1 MEYYAPYGSA
11 DPNAPYVDRNTP
23 GAISGSK
30 IPARAIEHPQREI
43 MSVIVGAGI
52 VPDGAKVDQLL
63 DAIRNLIDAATGG
76 AGDENYVLMTQ
87 ARASL
92 PIFPHVKTA
101 NGTIPIVSAGDGQ
114 VRLPAGTNFLHRGI
128 FNIVTAQMD
137 FPTLANKVYHLRW
150 NPTDGFALKDL
161 ADVTY
166 NPTALA
172 DASPSFDST
181 YDNMLVS
188 RVVTSPGN
196 VATITNLVNF
206 DRLALSERKTGQ
218 PSGPANGTLSYSA
231 TQTVGWARTPT
242 IKAVSGSITADVS
255 PAASMDHLAAF
266 VDNVDVNRYTA
277 QARVR
282 TDWQNSSVFYSSSG
296 YLDFNLG
303 A

>member
-1 MEYYAPYGSA
+1 MEYNAPYGSA

-23 GAISGSK
+23 GAVSGSK
-30 IPARAIEHPQREI
+30 IPAKAIEHPQREI
-43 MSVIVGAGI
+43 MSVIEAAGI
-52 VPDGAKVDQLL
+52 VPDPKKVDQLL
-63 DAIRNLIDAATGG
+63 EAIGKLIDAATGG

-87 ARASL
+87 ARANL
-92 PIFPHVKTA
+92 PIFPHVKTST
-101 NGTIPIVSAGDGQ
+101 GIIPVVSAGDGQ
-114 VRLPAGTNFLHRGI
+114 VRLPSGTNFLHRGI

-137 FPTLANKVYHLRW
+137 FPTLPNKTYHLRW

-161 ADVTY
+161 ANATY
-166 NPTALA
+166 NPGALA
-172 DASPSFDST
+172 DASPLFDSK
-181 YDNMLVS
+181 YDDMLVS
-188 RVVTSPGN
+188 RVTTSGGN

-218 PSGPANGTLSYSA
+218 PGGLGAGTLAYSA

-242 IKAVSGSITADVS
+242 IKSVAGSITADVT
-255 PAASMDHLAAF
+255 PAASMDHMAAF
-266 VDNVDVNRYTA
+266 VDSIDVNRYTA

-282 TDWQNSSVFYSSSG
+282 TDWQSSAAFASSAG